1 MTDEWSTFGVD
12 LHLDLAAGRASGE
25 GVRAA
30 LERALREAIRGGRLT
45 SGVQLP
51 ATRALATELGLARGT
66 VSAAYDQLVAEGY
79 LIARHGSGTRVADV
93 ARPEQRATRAAPR
106 PPRHDLR
113 PGTPDVGSFP
123 VAAWLRAS
131 RRALGEAS
139 PSAFAYG
146 DTRGRPELRAAL
158 ADYLGR
164 ARGVDA
170 APGRVVVTAGYV
182 QALALLAR
190 VLPEGAFAMEDPG
203 LPFHREV
210 VRFAGRDVV
219 PLPVDAKGA
228 DPSLLPAS
236 RDSGVAAA
244 VVTPAHQYPTGVT
257 LHPDRRRALV
267 SWARAAGT
275 VVVEDDYDGEFR
287 YDRQPVGALQ
297 GTAPDCVVYIGTA
310 SKTLAPGVRLAW
322 MVLPGRLVEPV
333 MRAKRLTDFQAEALG
348 QLTLAEF
355 LTSHAYDRHV
365 RASRARYRRRRDLL
379 LGALEDYPLEGVAAG
394 QHLLLGLPAGAPPE
408 AQLLRRAASR
418 GLAFGTLGEHW
429 HDPSAAHRT
438 GLVLGYGTPRDG
450 AFPGAVAEL
459 ASLLADEIAAEA
471 EKPHSASETP
481 RGLAP
486 NVRTR
491 PAR

>member
-1 MTDEWSTFGVD
+1 MSDEWSTFGVD
-12 LHLDLAAGRASGE
+12 LHLDLTAGRASGE

-30 LERALREAIRGGRLT
+30 LERSLRDAVRGGRLS
-45 SGVQLP
+45 SGTRLP
-51 ATRALATELGLARGT
+51 ATRVLAAELGVARGT
-66 VSAAYDQLVAEGY
+66 VSAAYDQLTAEGY

-93 ARPEQRATRAAPR
+93 ARPERRASRGAPR

-131 RRALGEAS
+131 RRALGEA
-139 PSAFAYG
+139 PPAAFAYG
-146 DTRGRPELRAAL
+146 DSRGRPELRAAL

-170 APGRVVVTAGYV
+170 APGRIVVTAGYI
-182 QALALLAR
+182 QALTLLAR
-190 VLPEGAFAMEDPG
+190 VLPQGAFALEDPG
-203 LPFHREV
+203 LPFHREAL
-210 VRFAGRDVV
+210 RFAGRDVV
-219 PLPVDAKGA
+219 PLPVDSHGA
-228 DPSLLPAS
+228 DPAALSP
-236 RDSGVAAA
+236 SGVAAA

-257 LHPDRRRALV
+257 LHPERRRALV
-267 SWARAAGT
+267 SWARAADT

-297 GTAPDCVVYIGTA
+297 GTAPDCVVYVGTA

-333 MRAKRLTDFQAEALG
+333 MRAKRLTDFQSEALG

-365 RASRARYRRRRDLL
+365 RASRSRYRRRRDLL
-379 LGALEDYPLEGVAAG
+379 LSALEGYRLEGVAAG
-394 QHLLLGLPAGAPPE
+394 QHVLLGLPSDAPPE
-408 AQLLRRAASR
+408 SRLLRQAAAR

-429 HDPSAAHRT
+429 HEAASRPRAGGSSTGHRA
-438 GLVLGYGTPRDG
+438 GLVLGYGTPRDA
-450 AFPGAVAEL
+450 AFPAAVTEL
-459 ASLLADEIAAEA
+459 SRLLREEV
-471 EKPHSASETP
+471 
-481 RGLAP
+481 GY
-486 NVRTR
+486 
-491 PAR
+491 